1 MLPKVWDLNI
11 FLAEDQHMVSQKKKK
26 KTKCENRSKVM
37 GVFGAQ
43 KTKNRW

>member
-26 KTKCENRSKVM
+26 KDKMWK
-37 GVFGAQ
+37 Q
-43 KTKNRW
+43 K